1 MPTCKCPNQS
11 FQGTLRD
18 EAAQR
23 PLNSNVRHSMRAL
36 SIPTEKDWVGYQN
49 DFDAVDFH
57 AIAFGKSNEELQ
69 EYFGKRGTLRF
80 DELLRLPRPVFQY
93 YIFGFAQLVTSPTAK
108 GDSDS
113 ASIFLALLE
122 TREEEDPGC
131 VRQIYG
137 DLSRTIAFIA
147 ANQEYFDASV
157 DIYGSFSERAKKIE
171 SVCYA

>member
-1 MPTCKCPNQS
+1 
-11 FQGTLRD
+11 
-18 EAAQR
+18 
-23 PLNSNVRHSMRAL
+23 MRAQ

-49 DFDAVDFH
+49 DFDAIDFH
-57 AIAFGKSNEELQ
+57 TIAFGKSNDEIQ

-93 YIFGFAQLVTSPTAK
+93 YIFGFAQFVMSPTAK

-131 VRQIYG
+131 VRHIYG
-137 DLSRTIAFIA
+137 DLSKTIAFVA
-147 ANQEYFDASV
+147 ANQEHFDASV
-157 DIYGSFSERAKKIE
+157 DIYGSFIERAKQIE
-171 SVCYA
+171 RVCNA